1 LDYSCRCR
9 EGRRFGFDVFG
20 GILAARSHRPTWK
33 IGVSTAIATAV
44 TFQLVAI
51 AIYLLRFG
59 VTSYRTYNDFIYTM
73 MSAVLLAWLF
83 GFFAVWKQYRH
94 EKSAT

>member
-20 GILAARSHRPTWK
+20 GIFGSPLTPAHLEV
-33 IGVSTAIATAV
+33 GVSTAIATAV
-44 TFQLVAI
+44 TFQLIAI

-59 VTSYRTYNDFIYTM
+59 ATSYRTYNDFIYTM